1 MIKKIF
7 FVFALALSLQL
18 ISGCVDCN
26 CGPIKDIYWTVFGI
40 SAKNIDVAL
49 PQPTTTDVNVIASAN
64 YAIQIEIKKRQLVL
78 RKRQINWGLIQTAQ
92 ACDCAYNFMD
102 KEDVL
107 SLEIFSTND
116 FDASHPKNTDLSL
129 YFKVKKDQTL
139 MSIADYIKSYNNLP
153 SSSSP
158 GAFSFSNGFR
168 LQVAPST
175 NKKHKFM
182 IRITLSDGRILET
195 ETTEVELT

>member
-1 MIKKIF
+1 MIKKVF

-26 CGPIKDIYWTVFGI
+26 CGPIKDFYLTAFDV
-40 SAKNIDVAL
+40 SAKNIDVTL
-49 PQPTTTDVNVIASAN
+49 PQPIKTDTNVIASAN
-64 YAIQIEIKKRQLVL
+64 YGIQIEIKKRQFVL

-102 KEDVL
+102 KEDIL

-129 YFKVKKDQTL
+129 YFKVKKNQTL
-139 MSIADYIKSYNNLP
+139 MSIADYIKSHNNLP

-158 GAFSFSNGFR
+158 GPFIFFNGFR
-168 LQVAPST
+168 LQVAPS
-175 NKKHKFM
+175 NSRKHKFKV
-182 IRITLSDGRILET
+182 RVTLSDGRILET